1 MDPMKIILHPLM
13 TEDSVVLIES
23 ENKLT
28 FAVER
33 GASKREIKEAVER
46 LYSVKVEAVNT
57 MVTAGG
63 EKKAYVKLSPESRA
77 SELAIRL
84 GIL

>member
-1 MDPMKIILHPLM
+1 M

-28 FAVER
+28 FAVDR

-46 LYSVKVEAVNT
+46 LYGVKVEAVNT
-57 MVTAGG
+57 MVTTGG
-63 EKKAYVKLSPESRA
+63 GKKAYVKLSPESRA
-77 SELAIRL
+77 ADLAIRL

>member
-1 MDPMKIILHPLM
+1 VDPLKVILHPMM
-13 TEDSVVLIES
+13 TEDSVTLIES

-28 FAVER
+28 FAVDRE
-33 GASKREIKEAVER
+33 ASKRQIKEAVER
-46 LYSVKVEAVNT
+46 LYNVKVEAVNT
-57 MVTAGG
+57 MISVSGG
-63 EKKAYVKLSPESRA
+63 KKAYVKLSPESRA